1 MKMKHLVA
9 IGFGYSAERLARE
22 LAGQCWTITGTS
34 RSEAGA
40 AAIRAAGFNGLV
52 FEGAAANDS
61 AAVKAALETVTHLL
75 VSAPPGA
82 SGCPVLAALGDRL
95 AAAPA
100 LEWVGYF
107 STVGVYG
114 DQAGGWVDEESPA
127 EPTSERGRRRLA
139 AERLWAEFG
148 MATGVAA
155 SALRLPGIY
164 GPGRSAFER
173 IRAGDAR
180 RIIKPGQVFNR
191 IHVDD
196 IAGAVAHLIGAAGK
210 SPPPIAVNI
219 TDDLPAPPEDV
230 IAHAA
235 GLLGVAPPP
244 EVAFEM
250 ADLSEMARSFYSEN
264 KRVSNKLLCKGLGYR
279 LKYPTYREGLAA
291 ILRAS

>member
-1 MKMKHLVA
+1 
-9 IGFGYSAERLARE
+9 
-22 LAGQCWTITGTS
+22 
-34 RSEAGA
+34 
-40 AAIRAAGFNGLV
+40 
-52 FEGAAANDS
+52 
-61 AAVKAALETVTHLL
+61 
-75 VSAPPGA
+75 
-82 SGCPVLAALGDRL
+82 
-95 AAAPA
+95 
-100 LEWVGYF
+100 
-107 STVGVYG
+107 
-114 DQAGGWVDEESPA
+114 
-127 EPTSERGRRRLA
+127 
-139 AERLWAEFG
+139 